1 MQASSL
7 ANMRSMTEGSPTL
20 EISGVLATLTLRRPS
35 QRNSLTDDDLHTLLS
50 HFDAIN
56 HNPAIQVLVFKAITE
71 GQSKPV
77 FSAGYNVDGFDHDV
91 MAPLFFE
98 KIPEALE
105 RLRPI
110 TVCALN
116 GSVFGGATDLVLACD
131 LRVGLHG
138 MIWRM
143 PACALGLHYYPSG
156 LRRYVSRFGLNA
168 SKRAFLLGQSLR
180 FEDLK
185 ELGLF
190 EALVDKETLDTEVA
204 NLVNTLIQMAPLALQ
219 ATKQSLNEVAA
230 GLYCEPVFKERSRQS
245 VRSVDFA
252 EGRAA
257 FAQRRKPVFSGR

>member
-1 MQASSL
+1 L
-7 ANMRSMTEGSPTL
+7 ANMCAMTEGSPTL
-20 EISGVLATLTLRRPS
+20 EISGNLATLTLRRPS
-35 QRNSLTDDDLHTLLS
+35 QRNSLTDEDLHSLLS
-50 HFDAIN
+50 HFEAIN
-56 HNPAIQVLVFKAITE
+56 LDPAIQVLVLKANTQ
-71 GQSKPV
+71 GQTKPV
-77 FSAGYNVDGFDHDV
+77 FSAGYNVGGFENDV

-110 TVCALN
+110 TICALN

-131 LRVGLHG
+131 LRVGLRG
-138 MIWRM
+138 MSWRM

-180 FEDLK
+180 FEALN

-190 EALVDKETLDTEVA
+190 EALVDVDQLESEVA
-204 NLVNTLIQMAPLALQ
+204 SLVHTLTRMAPLALQ

-230 GLYCEPVFKERSRQS
+230 GLYCEPVLKERSGQS
-245 VRSVDFA
+245 VRSADFA

-257 FAQRRKPVFSGR
+257 FAQRRDPVFTSR